1 MENENDPPKIAR
13 RRLNKKSTI
22 RLGRTIGEK
31 REKLETNSER
41 TAAHKKIRQRQIS
54 RIIFT
59 VLGFAIVALLLF
71 YVGVF
76 FIGEKEDNP
85 TVATTVVTY
94 QPSIEIIDED
104 ATATGGHISSRMKEY
119 IGMLEEDLRALG
131 ITPTKAVIPT
141 GSIREVDIF
150 IEGYTGYLKTIIDRG
165 SGVTAEDAE
174 RMLRY
179 LASIGV
185 ADFQYIDL
193 RIDNKAYWK

>member
-165 SGVTAEDAE
+165 SGVTAEDAK

-179 LASIGV
+179 LASIDID
-185 ADFQYIDL
+185 DFQYIDL
-193 RIDNKAYWK
+193 RIDNKAYWR

>member
-1 MENENDPPKIAR
+1 MENENNPPKIAR
-13 RRLNKKSTI
+13 RRLNRKSTI

-54 RIIFT
+54 RIFFT
-59 VLGFAIVALLLF
+59 ILGFAAVALLLF
-71 YVGVF
+71 YIGVF
-76 FIGEKEDNP
+76 FIGEKDENP
-85 TVATTVVTY
+85 TVATTVTSY
-94 QPSIEIIDED
+94 QPTIEIIDED
-104 ATATGGHISSRMKEY
+104 ATSTGGRLSSRMKEY

-179 LASIGV
+179 LASINVG
-185 ADFQYIDL
+185 DFQYIDL
-193 RIDNKAYWK
+193 RIDNKAYWR

>member
-1 MENENDPPKIAR
+1 MENENNPPKIAR
-13 RRLNKKSTI
+13 RRLNRKSTI

-54 RIIFT
+54 RIFFT
-59 VLGFAIVALLLF
+59 ILGFAAVALLLF
-71 YVGVF
+71 YIGVF
-76 FIGEKEDNP
+76 FIGEKDENP
-85 TVATTVVTY
+85 TVATTVTSY
-94 QPSIEIIDED
+94 QPTIEIIDED
-104 ATATGGHISSRMKEY
+104 ATSTGGHLSSRMKEY

-179 LASIGV
+179 LASIDV
-185 ADFQYIDL
+185 DDFQYIDL

>member
-1 MENENDPPKIAR
+1 MENENNPPKIAR
-13 RRLNKKSTI
+13 RRLNRKSTI

-54 RIIFT
+54 RVFFT
-59 VLGFAIVALLLF
+59 VVGFATVALLLF
-71 YVGVF
+71 YIGVF
-76 FIGEKEDNP
+76 FIGEKDENP
-85 TVATTVVTY
+85 TVATTVTSY
-94 QPSIEIIDED
+94 QPTIEIIDED
-104 ATATGGHISSRMKEY
+104 ATSTGGHLSSRMKEY

-179 LASIGV
+179 LASINVG
-185 ADFQYIDL
+185 DFQYIDL

>member
-31 REKLETNSER
+31 RERLETNSER
-41 TAAHKKIRQRQIS
+41 TAAHKKIRRRQIS
-54 RIIFT
+54 RFIFT
-59 VLGFAIVALLLF
+59 VLGFVVVALILF
-71 YVGVF
+71 YIGIF
-76 FIGEKEDNP
+76 FIGEKDEAP
-85 TVATTVVTY
+85 TIATTVVSY

-104 ATATGGHISSRMKEY
+104 ATATGGYLSSRMKEY

-131 ITPTKAVIPT
+131 ITPTKAVVPT
-141 GSIREVDIF
+141 GSIREVDIY

-185 ADFQYIDL
+185 GDFQYIDL

>member
-1 MENENDPPKIAR
+1 MENENNPPKIAR
-13 RRLNKKSTI
+13 RRLNRKSTI

-54 RIIFT
+54 RIFFT
-59 VLGFAIVALLLF
+59 ILGFAAVALLLF
-71 YVGVF
+71 YIGVF
-76 FIGEKEDNP
+76 FIGEKDENP
-85 TVATTVVTY
+85 TVATTVTSY
-94 QPSIEIIDED
+94 QPTIEIIDED
-104 ATATGGHISSRMKEY
+104 ATSTGGHLSSRMKEY

-179 LASIGV
+179 LASINVG
-185 ADFQYIDL
+185 DFQYIDL